1 MRYAAR
7 KLVVNCTGDEVGG
20 VEVFQNK
27 IENGCHENGQENHK
41 KDFLFRKGVYLY
53 FRSIAL
59 IRVFEPGNHG
69 ENSDRGSHA
78 EIGNHFPVIGEGKGN
93 YAV

>member
-1 MRYAAR
+1 ME
-7 KLVVNCTGDEVGG
+7 G
-20 VEVFQNK
+20 FQNK

-59 IRVFEPGNHG
+59 IGVFELGNHG
-69 ENSDRGSHA
+69 ENGDGSRHS